1 MVIMIMESCCNFGEN
16 FFTILIIMLVHVN
29 YFIFFD
35 KIHFNTLP
43 FKYVV
48 LDGDEKLSTKKTF
61 L

>member
-1 MVIMIMESCCNFGEN
+1 MESCCNFGEN